1 MKDLKIV
8 FMGTPDFSV
17 KVLEELIKNYNVIG
31 VVTKPDAKVGRHSEL
46 KPSPVKCLAE
56 KNNIKIFE
64 PIKIRE
70 EYKEILEIK
79 PDMIITCAYGQ
90 IIPKEVLDYPKYGCI
105 NVHASLLPKNRG
117 GAPIHRV
124 IINGEEKTG
133 ITIMYMAE
141 GMDDGDI
148 ITQEEIKIEPLD
160 NVGTLHEKLSNLG
173 AKLIIDT
180 IPDIISG
187 KEIRRKQNEAEVTF
201 AYTIKK
207 EDELI
212 DFNDTTKDIYNK
224 IRGLYPFPIGYSTLD
239 GKIIKI
245 CESKVGTSNPKIPGE
260 IINIYNDGIGVSTK
274 DGEIILTKIKP
285 EGKKEMLVSSYLNG
299 IDKNNLIGKKFGGNN
314 EKK

>member
-1 MKDLKIV
+1 MLKIL

-17 KVLEELIKNYNVIG
+17 PVLEALIKNYTVIG
-31 VVTKPDAKVGRHSEL
+31 VVTQPDKEVGRKKEI
-46 KPSPVKCLAE
+46 KYSPIKEVAIKE
-56 KNNIKIFE
+56 NIKVLQ
-64 PIKIRE
+64 PIKVRT
-70 EYKEILEIK
+70 EYKEILDLK

-90 IIPKEVLDYPKYGCI
+90 IIPKEILEYPKYGCI

-117 GAPIHRV
+117 GAPIHRT

-141 GMDDGDI
+141 GMDNGDI
-148 ITQEEIKIEPLD
+148 ITQEEIKIDILD
-160 NVGTLHEKLSNLG
+160 NVGTLHDKLSILG

-180 IPDIISG
+180 IPDIVSG
-187 KEIRRKQNEAEVTF
+187 KEIRIKQNEDEVTF

-212 DFNDTTKDIYNK
+212 DFNDTTKNIYNK
-224 IRGLYPFPIGYSTLD
+224 IRGLYPFPIGYSILD
-239 GKIIKI
+239 DKIIKI
-245 CESKVGTSNPKIPGE
+245 CESKVGGSNPKAPGE
-260 IINIYNDGIGVSTK
+260 IISIYNDGIGVSTL

-285 EGKKEMLVSSYLNG
+285 EGKKEMLVSDYLNG
-299 IDKNNLIGKKFGGNN
+299 ISKNSLIGKKFGGNN